1 MIRLENTVTPSPEQ
15 WIAVIRGCRN
25 PMQSYD
31 RMDSVIEYDDWTEKE
46 NIDIGENDMRLMRNL
61 AKAGTDERKFMRML
75 PVIVDITAPMYWV
88 AEHDTYK
95 VGTTRNSCSFMHKG
109 MSRPFKLFDFSY
121 EYEDSARTL
130 LAIVNTLNTLREAH
144 IKTKDDAIFREIR
157 QIMPQGYN
165 VKYTWSANYEV
176 LANIYFA
183 RRNHRLTEWRIF
195 CDWILKLPYFE
206 EIMGLEDGKNAEKA
220 NDGNDNVL

>member
-1 MIRLENTVTPSPEQ
+1 MIKLENVVTPSPQQ

-25 PMQSYD
+25 PMESYD
-31 RMDSVIEYDDWTEKE
+31 RMDSVVQWEDWLQTET
-46 NIDIGENDMRLMRNL
+46 IDIGENDMKLMHNL

-109 MSRPFKLFDFSY
+109 LSRPFKLFDFSY
-121 EYEDSARTL
+121 ENEDSARTI
-130 LAIVNTLNTLREAH
+130 LALINMLNALREEYL
-144 IKTKDDAIFREIR
+144 KTKSDVIFREIR
-157 QIMPQGYN
+157 QLMPQGYN
-165 VKYTWSANYEV
+165 VKYTWCANYEV

-183 RRNHRLTEWRIF
+183 RRNHRLPEWRVF
-195 CDWILKLPYFE
+195 CDWILTLPYFK
-206 EIMGLEDGKNAEKA
+206 EIMGLSEEKSK
-220 NDGNDNVL
+220 

>member
-1 MIRLENTVTPSPEQ
+1 MIKLENTVTPSPEQ

-31 RMDSVIEYDDWTEKE
+31 RMDSVIEYDDWFEKE
-46 NIDIGENDMRLMRNL
+46 NISIGENDMRLMRNL

-109 MSRPFKLFDFSY
+109 AARPFKLFDFSW
-121 EYEDSARTL
+121 ENEDSARTL
-130 LAIVNTLNTLREAH
+130 LAIVNTLNTLREAY
-144 IKTKDDAIFREIR
+144 IKTKDDEIFREIR
-157 QIMPQGYN
+157 QIMPQSYN
-165 VKYTWSANYEV
+165 IKYTWSANYEV

-183 RRNHRLTEWRIF
+183 RRNHRLPEWRIF
-195 CDWILKLPYFE
+195 CNWILKLPYFE

>member
-1 MIRLENTVTPSPEQ
+1 MIKLENAVTPSPQQ

-25 PMQSYD
+25 PMESYD
-31 RMDSVIEYDDWTEKE
+31 RMDSVVEWDDWLQMET
-46 NIDIGENDMRLMRNL
+46 IDVGENDLKLMRNL

-75 PVIVDITAPMYWV
+75 PVIVDVTAPMYWV

-121 EYEDSARTL
+121 ENEDSARTI
-130 LAIVNTLNTLREAH
+130 LALINMLNALREEYQ
-144 IKTKDDAIFREIR
+144 KTKSDVIFREIR
-157 QIMPQGYN
+157 HLMPQGYN
-165 VKYTWSANYEV
+165 VKYTWCANYEV

-183 RRNHRLTEWRIF
+183 RRNHRLPEWRVF
-195 CDWILKLPYFE
+195 CDWILTLPYFK
-206 EIMGLEDGKNAEKA
+206 EIMGIDEEKNK
-220 NDGNDNVL
+220 

>member
-1 MIRLENTVTPSPEQ
+1 MIKLENTVTPSPEQ

-31 RMDSVIEYDDWTEKE
+31 RMDSVIEYDDWFEKE
-46 NIDIGENDMRLMRNL
+46 NISIGENDMRLMRNL

-109 MSRPFKLFDFSY
+109 VVRPFKLFDFSW
-121 EYEDSARTL
+121 ENEDSARTL
-130 LAIVNTLNTLREAH
+130 LAIVNTLNTLREAY
-144 IKTKDDAIFREIR
+144 IKTKDDEIFREIR
-157 QIMPQGYN
+157 QIMPQSYN
-165 VKYTWSANYEV
+165 IKYTWSANYEV

-183 RRNHRLTEWRIF
+183 RHNHRLPEWRIF
-195 CDWILKLPYFE
+195 CNWILKLPYFE